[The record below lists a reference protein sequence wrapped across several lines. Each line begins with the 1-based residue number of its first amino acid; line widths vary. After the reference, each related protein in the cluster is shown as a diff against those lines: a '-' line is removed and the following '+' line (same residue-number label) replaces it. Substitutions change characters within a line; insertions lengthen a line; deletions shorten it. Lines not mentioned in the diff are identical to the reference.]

1 MQGDELE
8 GPLLLWVLKQQNQG
22 NTLSNVVPQAETDA
36 QETPHTQVP
45 LPTLFH
51 TSTPLGSAVIAC
63 HLPKSRVNVLLF
75 GKITRV
81 RAPDTCARLL

>member
-8 GPLLLWVLKQQNQG
+8 GPLLLWALKQQKQG
-22 NTLSNVVPQAETDA
+22 NTLSNVVPQAETDD
-36 QETPHTQVP
+36 QKTPHTQVP
-45 LPTLFH
+45 SPTLFH

-63 HLPKSRVNVLLF
+63 HLPKSRANVLLF

-81 RAPDTCARLL
+81 RAPDACARLL